1 MMFKRLQ
8 PIAVIASLSR
18 SSTTAFLTPLLM
30 ASRLAS
36 TAPFTYFYATDGNT
50 INGACRAIDERHYT
64 YRSNLLVS
72 EDAWEAFLRD
82 RRIEATD
89 GDDEPDLFWEQIKH
103 EARIAVSSEPQAGP
117 QLYQGILSH
126 SGLMSAISTVIAHEI
141 ETELIPATTLKNLF
155 MELLTDDDLFC
166 IRRDLQAV
174 ATRSPSVEHAM
185 DAILFHNGFHAL
197 VCYRVGHRLWQT
209 KRTGLAYYMQSIVS
223 RKYSAD
229 IHPACTMG
237 HSIYLQMGAGVVIG
251 ETSIIG
257 NDVSILEGVTL
268 GGTGKES
275 GDRHPKVGNGVI
287 INDGGTVLGN
297 IPVGEGSIV
306 QAKSIVTKPVP
317 VLAILEGVPA
327 KITSYRKLDDDEFS
341 DDLQKHLQVKYL
353 ERWQALAAERLL
365 GVNGAKDG
373 L

>member
-50 INGACRAIDERHYT
+50 INGACSAIDESHYT

-155 MELLTDDDLFC
+155 MELLTDGDLFC

-223 RKYSAD
+223 RK
-229 IHPACTMG
+229 
-237 HSIYLQMGAGVVIG
+237 
-251 ETSIIG
+251 
-257 NDVSILEGVTL
+257 
-268 GGTGKES
+268 
-275 GDRHPKVGNGVI
+275 
-287 INDGGTVLGN
+287 
-297 IPVGEGSIV
+297 
-306 QAKSIVTKPVP
+306 
-317 VLAILEGVPA
+317 
-327 KITSYRKLDDDEFS
+327 
-341 DDLQKHLQVKYL
+341 
-353 ERWQALAAERLL
+353 
-365 GVNGAKDG
+365 
-373 L
+373 